1 MYDRSEVIDVSARVR
16 EPVHKLV
23 VDFPASVMDQ
33 LEQLKSREQGATIKG
48 LILKAVEL
56 AYGIKPTGH

>member
-1 MYDRSEVIDVSARVR
+1 MSARMR

-33 LEQLKSREQGATIKG
+33 LEQLKANEPGATIKG
-48 LILKAVEL
+48 LILRAVEQ